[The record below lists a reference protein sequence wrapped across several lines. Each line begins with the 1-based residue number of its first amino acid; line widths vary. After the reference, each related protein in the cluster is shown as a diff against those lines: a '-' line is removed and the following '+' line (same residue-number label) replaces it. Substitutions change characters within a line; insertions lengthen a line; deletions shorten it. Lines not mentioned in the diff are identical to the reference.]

1 MKNCVG
7 QVVRGD
13 DFWNRVH
20 ELAAIWDA
28 VLNGSHVLLVAP
40 RRVGKTSIMR
50 HMQDSPKDGYL
61 VVYIDTESAD
71 SENEFWHKLF
81 NALMEEEFIGR
92 VKKYTKKFGHLL
104 EEINI
109 KNISTKGV
117 TFGDDTRVDYATAFE
132 KLIIGLDNEVKLII
146 MIDEF
151 AQTVENIIKYGDEKS
166 AESFLRTHRALRQ
179 NTTLSK
185 QVTFMYAGS
194 IGLESVVAK
203 MGATKLINDLNSI
216 KVKPLSSA
224 DAMKFTKRLAKSV
237 SIDISGEVIKELLE
251 EIEWF
256 IPFYIQLLIQELKTL
271 SREQGTQ
278 TIESEMIEEAME
290 MAISHQN
297 LFANWRSKLKDGFKK
312 KGYLYAKEIL
322 NKISEED
329 IFSSLQMQNIA
340 SKHELDEDYAKEI
353 IHSLEYDG
361 YINNSDDAKVYRF
374 NSPLLK
380 RWWYKNVAN

>member
-13 DFWNRVH
+13 DFWDRVH
-20 ELAAIWDA
+20 ELASIWDA

-50 HMQDSPKDGYL
+50 HMQDNPKKGYL

-71 SENEFWHKLF
+71 SENEFWHKLL

-92 VKKYTKKFGHLL
+92 VKKYTQKFGRIL

-117 TFGDDTRVDYATAFE
+117 TFGDDTTVDYATAFE
-132 KLIIGLDNEVKLII
+132 KLIKGLDYKIKLII

-151 AQTVENIIKYGDEKS
+151 AQTVENIIKYEDEKS

-179 NTTLSK
+179 NITLSK
-185 QVTFMYAGS
+185 QVSFVYAGS
-194 IGLESVVAK
+194 IGLESVVSK

-216 KVKPLSSA
+216 KVKPLEDK
-224 DAMKFTKRLAKSV
+224 DAIAFTKLLASSV
-237 SIDISGEVIKELLE
+237 GIDIREDIIIELLD

-256 IPFYIQLLIQELKTL
+256 IPFYIQLIIQELKTL
-271 SREQGTQ
+271 SREQSTII
-278 TIESEMIEEAME
+278 IESKMIREAMHR
-290 MAISHQN
+290 AISHQN
-297 LFANWRSKLKDGFKK
+297 LFASWRSKLKDGFKK

-329 IFSSLQMQNIA
+329 TLSSLKIQNIA
-340 SKHELDEDYAKEI
+340 NKHALDEDYAKEI

-361 YINNSDDAKVYRF
+361 YINNNDDVKMYRF
-374 NSPLLK
+374 NSPILK
-380 RWWYKNVAN
+380 QWWYKNVAN

>member
-13 DFWNRVH
+13 DFWDRVH
-20 ELAAIWDA
+20 ELASIWDA

-50 HMQDSPKDGYL
+50 HMQDNPKEGYL

-71 SENEFWHKLF
+71 SENEFWHKLL
-81 NALMEEEFIGR
+81 NALMEEEFISR
-92 VKKYTKKFGHLL
+92 VKKYTQKFGHIL

-117 TFGDDTRVDYATAFE
+117 TFGDDTTVDYATAFE
-132 KLIIGLDNEVKLII
+132 KLIKGLDYKIKLII

-151 AQTVENIIKYGDEKS
+151 AQTVENIIKYEDEKS

-179 NTTLSK
+179 NITLSK
-185 QVTFMYAGS
+185 QVSFVYAGS
-194 IGLESVVAK
+194 IGLESVVSK

-216 KVKPLSSA
+216 KVKPLA
-224 DAMKFTKRLAKSV
+224 DKDVMAFTKLLASSV
-237 SIDISGEVIKELLE
+237 GIDIREEIIIELLD

-271 SREQGTQ
+271 SREHSTC
-278 TIESEMIEEAME
+278 TIESEMIREAMH

-297 LFANWRSKLKDGFKK
+297 LFASWRSKLKDGFKK

-322 NKISEED
+322 NKISEEGTL
-329 IFSSLQMQNIA
+329 SSLKIQNIA
-340 SKHELDEDYAKEI
+340 SKHKLDEDYSKEI

-361 YINNSDDAKVYRF
+361 YINNNDDVKVYRF
-374 NSPLLK
+374 NSPILK
-380 RWWYKNVAN
+380 QWWYKNVAN

>member
-7 QVVRGD
+7 QVVRGN

-50 HMQDSPKDGYL
+50 HMQDRPKEGYL

-81 NALMEEEFIGR
+81 NVFMGEEFIDR
-92 VKKYTKKFGHLL
+92 VQKYTHKSEYLL
-104 EEINI
+104 KEII
-109 KNISTKGV
+109 KTIITKSV
-117 TFGDDTRVDYATAFE
+117 TFGDDATVDYATAFE

-151 AQTVENIIKYGDEKS
+151 AQTVENIIKYEDEKS

-237 SIDISGEVIKELLE
+237 SIDISDEIIKELLE

-271 SREQGTQ
+271 SREQKT
-278 TIESEMIEEAME
+278 TVIKSEMIEEAME

-329 IFSSLQMQNIA
+329 TFSSLHMQNIA
-340 SKHELDEDYAKEI
+340 SKHKLDEDYAKEI

-361 YINNSDDAKVYRF
+361 YINNSDDVKVYRF

-380 RWWYKNVAN
+380 LWWYKNVAN

>member
-13 DFWNRVH
+13 DFWDRVH
-20 ELAAIWDA
+20 ELASIWDA

-50 HMQDSPKDGYL
+50 HMQDNPKKGYL

-71 SENEFWHKLF
+71 SENEFWHKLL

-92 VKKYTKKFGHLL
+92 VKKYTQKFGRIL

-117 TFGDDTRVDYATAFE
+117 TFGDDTTVDYATAFE
-132 KLIIGLDNEVKLII
+132 KLIKGLDYKIKLII

-151 AQTVENIIKYGDEKS
+151 AQTVENIIKYEDEKS

-179 NTTLSK
+179 NITLSK
-185 QVTFMYAGS
+185 QVSFVYAGS
-194 IGLESVVAK
+194 IGLESVVSK

-216 KVKPLSSA
+216 KVKPLEDKDAIAFTMLLASS
-224 DAMKFTKRLAKSV
+224 V
-237 SIDISGEVIKELLE
+237 GIDIREDIIIELLD

-256 IPFYIQLLIQELKTL
+256 IPFYIQLIIQELKTL
-271 SREQGTQ
+271 SREQSTII
-278 TIESEMIEEAME
+278 IESKMIREAMHR
-290 MAISHQN
+290 AISHQN
-297 LFANWRSKLKDGFKK
+297 LFASWRSKLKDGFKK

-329 IFSSLQMQNIA
+329 TLSSLKIQNIA
-340 SKHELDEDYAKEI
+340 NKHALDEDYAKEI

-361 YINNSDDAKVYRF
+361 YINNNDDVKMYRF
-374 NSPLLK
+374 NSPILK
-380 RWWYKNVAN
+380 QWWYKNVAN

>member
-13 DFWNRVH
+13 DFWDRVH
-20 ELAAIWDA
+20 ELASIWDA

-50 HMQDSPKDGYL
+50 HMQDNPKKGYL

-71 SENEFWHKLF
+71 SENEFWHKLL

-92 VKKYTKKFGHLL
+92 VKKYTQKFGRIL

-117 TFGDDTRVDYATAFE
+117 TFGDDTTVDYATAFE
-132 KLIIGLDNEVKLII
+132 KLIKGLDYKIKLII

-151 AQTVENIIKYGDEKS
+151 AQTVENIIKYEDEKS

-179 NTTLSK
+179 NITLSK
-185 QVTFMYAGS
+185 QVSFVYAGS
-194 IGLESVVAK
+194 IGLESVVSK

-216 KVKPLSSA
+216 KVKPLEDK
-224 DAMKFTKRLAKSV
+224 DAIAFTKLLASSV
-237 SIDISGEVIKELLE
+237 GIDIREDIIIELLD

-256 IPFYIQLLIQELKTL
+256 IPFYIQLIIQELKTL
-271 SREQGTQ
+271 SREQSTII
-278 TIESEMIEEAME
+278 IESKMIREAMHR
-290 MAISHQN
+290 AISHQN
-297 LFANWRSKLKDGFKK
+297 LFASWRSKLKDGFKK

-329 IFSSLQMQNIA
+329 TLSSLMIQNIA
-340 SKHELDEDYAKEI
+340 NKHALDEDYAKEI

-361 YINNSDDAKVYRF
+361 YINNNDDVKMYRF
-374 NSPLLK
+374 NSPILK
-380 RWWYKNVAN
+380 QWWYKNVAN